1 MRRLHVYWN
10 VGTSSMV
17 GNRVMDLLQE
27 IKYQPK
33 ETTHFEPMHIQ
44 YVPERNEL
52 VEIVETQMAEI
63 NGDLVQFGAGHT
75 ILTLHFKREVV

>member
-1 MRRLHVYWN
+1 MYCN

-17 GNRVMDLLQE
+17 GNRVTDLWRE
-27 IKYQPK
+27 IKYHPK
-33 ETTHFEPMHIQ
+33 QNTHFEPMHIQ
-44 YVPERNEL
+44 YLPVRNEL

-63 NGDLVQFGAGHT
+63 NGDLAQFREGHT